1 MLGTVP
7 YGSTAAAAGRQ
18 SSRKRLMPRLGA
30 LRQAWTDLESTL
42 PLGWPVSG
50 QYRFGELW
58 TGVAEGSAYRKDR
71 LPIQGR

>member
-1 MLGTVP
+1 
-7 YGSTAAAAGRQ
+7 
-18 SSRKRLMPRLGA
+18 MPRLGA
-30 LRQAWTDLESTL
+30 LRQALTDLESTL

-58 TGVAEGSAYRKDR
+58 IGVAEGSAYRKDR